1 MNDPTSVAGQARGRA
16 DAAGKRGEMMTAAR
30 RCAYV
35 TTLILVFLVMGVGG
49 EAGAQ
54 ELPTVERATSADTL
68 AGADEDLVDECGCY
82 EGKFST
88 SLIRHKTH

>member
-1 MNDPTSVAGQARGRA
+1 MNDPNSVAEQARRRP
-16 DAAGKRGEMMTAAR
+16 DAARKRGGMMTTAR

-35 TTLILVFLVMGVGG
+35 TALILVFLVMGVGG
-49 EAGAQ
+49 EARAQ

-68 AGADEDLVDECGCY
+68 ARADQELVDECGCY